1 MAVPL
6 VMEES
11 MVEEAEDDQL
21 EQAYKYWHDLGFDE
35 GYEVGYEDGLSAA
48 SAKKDDDEGR
58 AQAVPVLRWCG
69 NNQAPV
75 HCT

>member
-11 MVEEAEDDQL
+11 MVEEVEDDQL

-35 GYEVGYEDGLSAA
+35 GYEVGYEDGCAAATESDAGRDNGQSSA
-48 SAKKDDDEGR
+48 DQDE
-58 AQAVPVLRWCG
+58 
-69 NNQAPV
+69 
-75 HCT
+75 